1 MVVLP
6 KHPKMIIFTRKT
18 HGCWVPY
25 FFSQKEALGR
35 IDCSIFFG
43 CENFMIDF
51 ICNPTRRYL
60 AFWCLN
66 RANLATQL
74 VCQWLVTQ
82 IRLPTLDPLA
92 ATWDHLLGRRVFCR
106 DLQYV
111 AICLVWLGQGGCSD
125 WDDPK
130 LGNATTQLICRF
142 MIPLFSFV
150 RKVLRLQYRSSTNG
164 D

>member
-18 HGCWVPY
+18 HGCWVPL
-25 FFSQKEALGR
+25 FFSQKEALG
-35 IDCSIFFG
+35 IDCSIFLGVRILWLILFV
-43 CENFMIDF
+43 
-51 ICNPTRRYL
+51 TQQQRYL

-92 ATWDHLLGRRVFCR
+92 ATWDHLLGRRFFFCR
-106 DLQYV
+106 AYSNMSLP
-111 AICLVWLGQGGCSD
+111 CLVWLGQ
-125 WDDPK
+125 K
-130 LGNATTQLICRF
+130 LAVVIG
-142 MIPLFSFV
+142 MIPNWAMRPHNWFV
-150 RKVLRLQYRSSTNG
+150 GRY
-164 D
+164 